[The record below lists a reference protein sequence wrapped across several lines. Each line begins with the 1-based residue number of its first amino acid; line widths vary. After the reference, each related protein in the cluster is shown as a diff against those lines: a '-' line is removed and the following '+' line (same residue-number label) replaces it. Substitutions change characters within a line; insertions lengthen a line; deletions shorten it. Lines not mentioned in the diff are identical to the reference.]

1 MEFKRYLVEIENHV
15 AQVKINR
22 PNKANALD
30 RTGWDELQLVFESLD
45 SDPDVRVIVL
55 SGEGKRF
62 CAGADQQ
69 FLMQGVMYLNDDSP
83 GHAREQLHQD
93 ILRLQG
99 NINAIE
105 KCRKPVLAAIHGACV
120 GGAVDIITA
129 CDSRYMSEDAFI
141 SIAEIDLGIVA
152 DLGTLQR
159 LPKVM
164 PQGIVRELAFT
175 GRRMGAAEAKEFGLV
190 NKVYPDKET
199 MMVDVMAIAQK
210 IASNSPI
217 AVRGIKQVLNHS
229 RDHSV
234 GEGLQFVANWNAAM
248 LLNQDLSEA
257 FSAMMERREANYRDS
272 VVLARN

>member
-1 MEFKRYLVEIENHV
+1 MEFKRFLVEIEDHI
-15 AQVKINR
+15 AQVRINR
-22 PNKANALD
+22 PDKANALD
-30 RTGWDELQLVFESLD
+30 RLGWDELQLVFEALD
-45 SDPDVRVIVL
+45 ADPAVRVIVL

-83 GHAREQLHQD
+83 GHARERLHSD

-99 NINAIE
+99 NISAIE
-105 KCRKPVLAAIHGACV
+105 KCRKPVLAAVHNACV
-120 GGAVDIITA
+120 GGAVDIIAA
-129 CDSRYMSEDAFI
+129 CDSRYMTEDAFL
-141 SIAEIDLGIVA
+141 SIAEVDLGIVA

-159 LPKVM
+159 LPKIM
-164 PQGIVRELAFT
+164 PEGIVRELAFS

-190 NKVYPDKET
+190 NRVFADKET
-199 MMVDVMAIAQK
+199 MMAAVLATAKQIAG
-210 IASNSPI
+210 NSPI

-234 GEGLQFVANWNAAM
+234 AEGLQHIAGWNAAM

-257 FSAMMERREANYRDS
+257 FTAKMERREPKYRD
-272 VVLARN
+272 